1 MSSGD
6 SEAPPTYYFDG
17 MTFNPDFYTSSSST
31 YITKITGKKYFLS
44 YPKAQGDETINQIY
58 AQNISAITPTEA
70 FNFLDTQTANIYIG
84 ENATGTSGQ
93 IIKIGA
99 SALTQTKIGA
109 LSIKGTDFNN
119 AVDEA
124 GGTIQ
129 IGNNQTSGTLNIGS
143 GSAITRTGAINIGS
157 YTNNTN
163 TVNIGPASGSSTTN
177 IYGKGSI
184 YGTKFDVHNNATDV
198 TLFNTTYNGTVTI
211 ADSQFSGIL
220 NIGNGTARGS
230 LGAINIGSGA
240 VNAVPITIG
249 SPASNTK
256 LNGTSVTIPTKLITP
271 QIDGFSATTDLAIG
285 SNLLQGNITIGSTIT
300 AGDISLGST
309 TQTGNILIGKTPISD
324 IFIGNGTNNT
334 ALVNNG
340 TCYINKLQVGSVAT
354 AAGNGLGTGT
364 PFRLVILGTVAG
376 GSGSGTVTITGAPT
390 SGSNP
395 IVFAQVNS
403 NITNSPYAIYFQHQ
417 CPLLIGLNCIGQ
429 EQVSLIQQLRD
440 LTI

>member
-6 SEAPPTYYFDG
+6 SETPPTYYFSG
-17 MTFNPDFYTSSSST
+17 MTFNPDFYTSSTST
-31 YITKITGKKYFLS
+31 YITKVTGKKYFLS
-44 YPKAQGDETINQIY
+44 YPTAQGDETITTLNTYKINSSV
-58 AQNISAITPTEA
+58 AS
-70 FNFLDTQTANIYIG
+70 DTGDIFIGDLQTSGSLHIGAGSGSTRSGNIYIG
-84 ENATGTSGQ
+84 T
-93 IIKIGA
+93 
-99 SALTQTKIGA
+99 
-109 LSIKGTDFNN
+109 
-119 AVDEA
+119 
-124 GGTIQ
+124 
-129 IGNNQTSGTLNIGS
+129 
-143 GSAITRTGAINIGS
+143 

-249 SPASNTK
+249 SSASNTK

-300 AGDISLGST
+300 AGDITIGST

-324 IFIGNGTNNT
+324 IFIGNGTNNAT
-334 ALVNNG
+334 TVNNG

-354 AAGNGLGTGT
+354 AAGNGIGTGT
-364 PFRLVILGTVAG
+364 PFRLVILGSVAG
-376 GSGSGTVTITGAPT
+376 GSGSGSVTITGAPT

-395 IVFAQVNS
+395 IVFAQVIVNNTTTPYS
-403 NITNSPYAIYFQHQ
+403 ININPTSVSTFNWAKLYWTGAGFGNPTAEGFNYIAIW
-417 CPLLIGLNCIGQ
+417 L
-429 EQVSLIQQLRD
+429 
-440 LTI
+440 